1 MMEDTTV
8 TTNSTANQT
17 TWTLAP
23 RQQIFWG
30 NQEAFANLEKFE
42 QISNPI
48 LDQDFN
54 FDLEDSFTTEENTE
68 SDQTKST
75 ENSILDVENIFE
87 SVAKAEPIEISE
99 PESVL
104 GTETP
109 EVKEEVSEP
118 ISEPESVLGTETPEV
133 KEEVSEFKAPED
145 VIQSQNE
152 TVTTPEVS
160 EQKRSTPQ
168 EVSRKEIPSQDIWS
182 INEDKIEIKKET
194 TIKPEPASNSFSEPK
209 QEQEKQINNNKDQK
223 ITETKV
229 EIKHE
234 NKLSE
239 NPKINNKEEK
249 VENKEE
255 TAPQNKEVAAHQKLE
270 FEPSPE
276 STQIIKKYF
285 HLLNNI
291 SKILTT
297 QENLTG
303 KKTNEFSISTPTENE
318 TITYITSLEENTASL
333 NIRKIIQKSG
343 QEDEKHHLN
352 FNLKSPKKN
361 LIVTID
367 DFKLYEE
374 EVDLTD
380 ASKALNV
387 TNKFSKF
394 EFLYRE
400 ELSKLED
407 ELEEKEKKKQTKV
420 FSTIFHQF

>member
-8 TTNSTANQT
+8 TTNSTANQA
-17 TWTLAP
+17 TWTPAP
-23 RQQIFWG
+23 KQQIFWG

-42 QISNPI
+42 QISNPT

-68 SDQTKST
+68 SDQTKSA

-87 SVAKAEPIEISE
+87 SVAKAEPIEISKPE
-99 PESVL
+99 VAVPESV
-104 GTETP
+104 
-109 EVKEEVSEP
+109 
-118 ISEPESVLGTETPEV
+118 SEPESVLETETPEV
-133 KEEVSEFKAPED
+133 KEEVSEFKAPEN
-145 VIQSQNE
+145 VIQPQNE
-152 TVTTPEVS
+152 PATTTEFS
-160 EQKRSTPQ
+160 EQITSTPQ
-168 EVSRKEIPSQDIWS
+168 EASRKEIPSQDIWS
-182 INEDKIEIKKET
+182 FNEDKMEIKKET
-194 TIKPEPASNSFSEPK
+194 TTKPEVTSNSFSKPK
-209 QEQEKQINNNKDQK
+209 QEQEKQINNNKDQR

-255 TAPQNKEVAAHQKLE
+255 TASQNKEVAAHQKLE
-270 FEPSPE
+270 FEPTPE

-291 SKILTT
+291 SKILTI
-297 QENLTG
+297 QG
-303 KKTNEFSISTPTENE
+303 KLSGKETNEFSISTPTENE

>member
-8 TTNSTANQT
+8 TTNSTANQA
-17 TWTLAP
+17 TWTPTAK
-23 RQQIFWG
+23 QQIFWG

-42 QISNPI
+42 QISNPT

-68 SDQTKST
+68 SDETKST
-75 ENSILDVENIFE
+75 GNSILDVENIFE
-87 SVAKAEPIEISE
+87 SVAKAEPIEIWMPEVAVSESVSKPE
-99 PESVL
+99 PE
-104 GTETP
+104 
-109 EVKEEVSEP
+109 
-118 ISEPESVLGTETPEV
+118 IPEV
-133 KEEVSEFKAPED
+133 KEEVSEFKASED
-145 VIQSQNE
+145 ISQSQNE
-152 TVTTPEVS
+152 PLTTPESS
-160 EQKRSTPQ
+160 EQITSTPE
-168 EVSRKEIPSQDIWS
+168 EVSRKEILSQNSWS
-182 INEDKIEIKKET
+182 INEDKTEIKKEA
-194 TIKPEPASNSFSEPK
+194 TIKPEPASNSFSEQK
-209 QEQEKQINNNKDQK
+209 QEQEKQMNNNKDQR

-234 NKLSE
+234 NKLLE
-239 NPKINNKEEK
+239 NPKMNNKEEK

-255 TAPQNKEVAAHQKLE
+255 TVVQNEELSAHQKLE

-297 QENLTG
+297 QESLTG

-343 QEDEKHHLN
+343 QEDEHHHLN

-374 EVDLTD
+374 EIDLTD

>member
-8 TTNSTANQT
+8 TTNSTANQAV
-17 TWTLAP
+17 WTSAP
-23 RQQIFWG
+23 KQQIFWG

-42 QISNPI
+42 QISNPT

-54 FDLEDSFTTEENTE
+54 FDLEDSLTTEENTE
-68 SDQTKST
+68 SEQTKST

-87 SVAKAEPIEISE
+87 SVAKAEPIEISKPEVTVSEAVSE
-99 PESVL
+99 P
-104 GTETP
+104 ETP
-109 EVKEEVSEP
+109 EVKED
-118 ISEPESVLGTETPEV
+118 
-133 KEEVSEFKAPED
+133 VSEFKTPEN

-152 TVTTPEVS
+152 PATTTESS
-160 EQKRSTPQ
+160 EQTASTPQ
-168 EVSRKEIPSQDIWS
+168 EVSKKEIPSQDIWS
-182 INEDKIEIKKET
+182 FNEDKIEIKKEA
-194 TIKPEPASNSFSEPK
+194 TIKTEGTSNSFSEPK

-249 VENKEE
+249 MENKEE

>member
-8 TTNSTANQT
+8 TTNSTANQAV
-17 TWTLAP
+17 WTSAP
-23 RQQIFWG
+23 KQQIFWG

-42 QISNPI
+42 QISNPT

-87 SVAKAEPIEISE
+87 SVAKAEPIEISK
-99 PESVL
+99 
-104 GTETP
+104 P
-109 EVKEEVSEP
+109 EVTVSES
-118 ISEPESVLGTETPEV
+118 ISEPESVLETETPEV

-152 TVTTPEVS
+152 AVTTPKFS
-160 EQKRSTPQ
+160 EQITSTPQ
-168 EVSRKEIPSQDIWS
+168 EVSRKELSSQDIWS
-182 INEDKIEIKKET
+182 INEDTIEIKKEVA
-194 TIKPEPASNSFSEPK
+194 IKSEPVSNNFPQQK
-209 QEQEKQINNNKDQK
+209 QEQEKLTDNNKDQR
-223 ITETKV
+223 ITENKV
-229 EIKHE
+229 ETKHE
-234 NKLSE
+234 NKVSE

-249 VENKEE
+249 MENKEE
-255 TAPQNKEVAAHQKLE
+255 AAAQNEELAAHQKLE
-270 FEPSPE
+270 FEPTPE

-297 QENLTG
+297 QENITG

-318 TITYITSLEENTASL
+318 TTTYITSLEENTASL
-333 NIRKIIQKSG
+333 NIKKIIQKSG

-374 EVDLTD
+374 EIDLTD

>member
-8 TTNSTANQT
+8 TTNSTANQAV
-17 TWTLAP
+17 WTSAP
-23 RQQIFWG
+23 KQQIFWG

-42 QISNPI
+42 QISNPT

-54 FDLEDSFTTEENTE
+54 FDLEDSLTTEENTE
-68 SDQTKST
+68 SEQTKST

-87 SVAKAEPIEISE
+87 SVAKAEPIEISKPE
-99 PESVL
+99 VAVSESV
-104 GTETP
+104 
-109 EVKEEVSEP
+109 
-118 ISEPESVLGTETPEV
+118 SEPESVLEPETPEV
-133 KEEVSEFKAPED
+133 KEEVSEFKAPEN
-145 VIQSQNE
+145 VIQPQNE
-152 TVTTPEVS
+152 PATTTESS
-160 EQKRSTPQ
+160 EQTASTSQ

-182 INEDKIEIKKET
+182 LNEDKIEIKKEVA
-194 TIKPEPASNSFSEPK
+194 IKSEPVSNNFLQQK
-209 QEQEKQINNNKDQK
+209 QEQEKQINNTKDQR

-234 NKLSE
+234 NKLPE
-239 NPKINNKEEK
+239 NQKFNNKEEK

-270 FEPSPE
+270 FEPTPE
-276 STQIIKKYF
+276 STQIIKKYL

-318 TITYITSLEENTASL
+318 TITYITSLKENTASL

-367 DFKLYEE
+367 NFKLYEE

>member
-17 TWTLAP
+17 TWTP
-23 RQQIFWG
+23 TPKQQIFWG

-42 QISNPI
+42 QISNPT

-99 PESVL
+99 AEVRVSESV
-104 GTETP
+104 
-109 EVKEEVSEP
+109 
-118 ISEPESVLGTETPEV
+118 SEPESKPETETPEV
-133 KEEVSEFKAPED
+133 KEEVSEFKAPKD
-145 VIQSQNE
+145 IIQSENE
-152 TVTTPEVS
+152 PVTTPEFS
-160 EQKRSTPQ
+160 EQTTSTPQ
-168 EVSRKEIPSQDIWS
+168 EVSIKEIPSQDSWS
-182 INEDKIEIKKET
+182 LTEDKIEVKKDA
-194 TIKPEPASNSFSEPK
+194 TIKPEPASNSFSEQK
-209 QEQEKQINNNKDQK
+209 QEQETQINNNKDQR

-234 NKLSE
+234 NKISE

-255 TAPQNKEVAAHQKLE
+255 TVAQNKELSAHQKLE

-297 QENLTG
+297 QESLTG

-374 EVDLTD
+374 EIDLTD

>member
-8 TTNSTANQT
+8 TTNSTANQA
-17 TWTLAP
+17 TWTPAP

-42 QISNPI
+42 QISNPT

-87 SVAKAEPIEISE
+87 SVAKAEPIEIWMPEVAVSESVSE

-104 GTETP
+104 E
-109 EVKEEVSEP
+109 
-118 ISEPESVLGTETPEV
+118 TETPEV
-133 KEEVSEFKAPED
+133 KEEVSEFKASED
-145 VIQSQNE
+145 ISQSQNE
-152 TVTTPEVS
+152 PLTTPEFS
-160 EQKRSTPQ
+160 EQTTSTPQ
-168 EVSRKEIPSQDIWS
+168 EASRKEIPSQDIWS
-182 INEDKIEIKKET
+182 LNEDKIEIKKEAT
-194 TIKPEPASNSFSEPK
+194 TKPEATSNSFSEPI
-209 QEQEKQINNNKDQK
+209 QEQEKQINNNKDQR

-270 FEPSPE
+270 FEPTPE

-343 QEDEKHHLN
+343 QEDERHHLN

-374 EVDLTD
+374 ELDLTD

>member
-8 TTNSTANQT
+8 TTNSTANQAV
-17 TWTLAP
+17 WTSAP
-23 RQQIFWG
+23 KQQIFWG

-42 QISNPI
+42 QISNPT

-99 PESVL
+99 AEVRVPESV
-104 GTETP
+104 
-109 EVKEEVSEP
+109 
-118 ISEPESVLGTETPEV
+118 SEPESVLETETPEV

-152 TVTTPEVS
+152 PVRMSEVS
-160 EQKRSTPQ
+160 EPKTSTSQ
-168 EVSRKEIPSQDIWS
+168 GISRKEIPSQDNWS
-182 INEDKIEIKKET
+182 LNEDKIEIQKET
-194 TIKPEPASNSFSEPK
+194 ATKSEPVSNNFPQQK
-209 QEQEKQINNNKDQK
+209 QEQEKQINNNKDQR

-234 NKLSE
+234 NKISE
-239 NPKINNKEEK
+239 NQKFNNKEEK

-255 TAPQNKEVAAHQKLE
+255 TVAQNEELSAHQKLE
-270 FEPSPE
+270 FEPNPE

-318 TITYITSLEENTASL
+318 TTTYITSLEENTASL

-374 EVDLTD
+374 EIDLTD

>member
-8 TTNSTANQT
+8 TTNSTANQAV
-17 TWTLAP
+17 WTP
-23 RQQIFWG
+23 MPKQQIFWG

-42 QISNPI
+42 QISNPT

-54 FDLEDSFTTEENTE
+54 FDLEDSFTTEENAE
-68 SDQTKST
+68 SDQTKSS

-87 SVAKAEPIEISE
+87 SVAKAEPIELSKPEVAVSESVSE

-104 GTETP
+104 ETEA
-109 EVKEEVSEP
+109 
-118 ISEPESVLGTETPEV
+118 PEV

-152 TVTTPEVS
+152 PLTTPEFY
-160 EQKRSTPQ
+160 EQTTSTPQ
-168 EVSRKEIPSQDIWS
+168 EASRKEIPSQDSWS
-182 INEDKIEIKKET
+182 LNEDKIEIKKET
-194 TIKPEPASNSFSEPK
+194 TIKPEPASNSFSEQK
-209 QEQEKQINNNKDQK
+209 QEQEKQMNNNKDQR

-234 NKLSE
+234 NKISE

-255 TAPQNKEVAAHQKLE
+255 TVAQNKELSAHQKLE
-270 FEPSPE
+270 FEPNPE

-333 NIRKIIQKSG
+333 NIRKIIQKTG

-374 EVDLTD
+374 ELDLTD

>member
-8 TTNSTANQT
+8 ITNSTANQA
-17 TWTLAP
+17 TWTP
-23 RQQIFWG
+23 TPKQQIFWG

-42 QISNPI
+42 QISNPT

-87 SVAKAEPIEISE
+87 SVAKAEPIEISKPE
-99 PESVL
+99 VAVSESVL
-104 GTETP
+104 ELEPETP
-109 EVKEEVSEP
+109 EVKED
-118 ISEPESVLGTETPEV
+118 
-133 KEEVSEFKAPED
+133 VSEFK
-145 VIQSQNE
+145 
-152 TVTTPEVS
+152 TPENIIQLPNEPVITPEFS
-160 EQKRSTPQ
+160 EQTASTPQ
-168 EVSRKEIPSQDIWS
+168 EASRKEIPSQDSWS
-182 INEDKIEIKKET
+182 LNEDKIEIKKET
-194 TIKPEPASNSFSEPK
+194 TIKPEVTSNSFSQPK
-209 QEQEKQINNNKDQK
+209 QEQEKQINNNKDQR

-234 NKLSE
+234 NKLPE
-239 NPKINNKEEK
+239 NQKFNNKEEK

-270 FEPSPE
+270 FEPTPE

-318 TITYITSLEENTASL
+318 IITYITSLEENTASL

-374 EVDLTD
+374 EIDLTD

>member
-8 TTNSTANQT
+8 TTNSTANQA
-17 TWTLAP
+17 TWTPAP
-23 RQQIFWG
+23 KQQIFWG

-42 QISNPI
+42 QISNPT

-68 SDQTKST
+68 SDQTKSS

-87 SVAKAEPIEISE
+87 SVAKAEPIELSKPEVAVSESVSE

-104 GTETP
+104 VLETEA
-109 EVKEEVSEP
+109 
-118 ISEPESVLGTETPEV
+118 PEV

-145 VIQSQNE
+145 VIQSQNKPA
-152 TVTTPEVS
+152 TTPESS
-160 EQKRSTPQ
+160 EQITSTPE
-168 EVSRKEIPSQDIWS
+168 EVSRKEILSQNSWS
-182 INEDKIEIKKET
+182 INEDKTEIKKEA
-194 TIKPEPASNSFSEPK
+194 TIKPEPASNSFSEQK
-209 QEQEKQINNNKDQK
+209 QEQEKQMNNNKDQR

-234 NKLSE
+234 NKLLE
-239 NPKINNKEEK
+239 NPKMNNKEEK

-255 TAPQNKEVAAHQKLE
+255 TVVQNEELSAHQKLE

-297 QENLTG
+297 QEALTG

-374 EVDLTD
+374 EVDLID

>member
-8 TTNSTANQT
+8 TTNSTANQA
-17 TWTLAP
+17 TWTPAP
-23 RQQIFWG
+23 KQQIFWG

-42 QISNPI
+42 QISNPT

-87 SVAKAEPIEISE
+87 SVAKAEPIEISKPE
-99 PESVL
+99 VAVSESV
-104 GTETP
+104 
-109 EVKEEVSEP
+109 
-118 ISEPESVLGTETPEV
+118 SEPESVLETETPEV

-152 TVTTPEVS
+152 AVTTPKFS
-160 EQKRSTPQ
+160 EQITSTPQ
-168 EVSRKEIPSQDIWS
+168 EISRKEIPSQDIWLL
-182 INEDKIEIKKET
+182 NEDMIEIKKEVA
-194 TIKPEPASNSFSEPK
+194 IKPESTSNSFSEPK
-209 QEQEKQINNNKDQK
+209 QEQEKQINNNKDQR
-223 ITETKV
+223 ITETQV

-234 NKLSE
+234 NKLPE
-239 NPKINNKEEK
+239 NQKVNNKEEK
-249 VENKEE
+249 MENKEE

-297 QENLTG
+297 QESLTG

-343 QEDEKHHLN
+343 QEDENHHLN

>member
-8 TTNSTANQT
+8 TTNSTANQA
-17 TWTLAP
+17 TWTPAP

-42 QISNPI
+42 QISNPT

-54 FDLEDSFTTEENTE
+54 FDLEDSFTTEENIE

-87 SVAKAEPIEISE
+87 SVAKAEPIDISE
-99 PESVL
+99 PEVA
-104 GTETP
+104 
-109 EVKEEVSEP
+109 VSESV
-118 ISEPESVLGTETPEV
+118 SEPESVLGTETPEV

-152 TVTTPEVS
+152 AVTTPEFS
-160 EQKRSTPQ
+160 EQTTSTPQ
-168 EVSRKEIPSQDIWS
+168 EASRKEIPSQDSWS
-182 INEDKIEIKKET
+182 LNEDKIEIKKEAT
-194 TIKPEPASNSFSEPK
+194 TKPEATSSSFSETK
-209 QEQEKQINNNKDQK
+209 QEQEKQINNNKDQR

-234 NKLSE
+234 NKISE

-255 TAPQNKEVAAHQKLE
+255 TVAQNKELSAHQKLE
-270 FEPSPE
+270 FEPTPE

-285 HLLNNI
+285 HLLNHI

-297 QENLTG
+297 QEALTG

-318 TITYITSLEENTASL
+318 IITYITSLEENTASL

-343 QEDEKHHLN
+343 QEDEHHHLN

-374 EVDLTD
+374 EIDLTD

>member
-1 MMEDTTV
+1 M
-8 TTNSTANQT
+8 
-17 TWTLAP
+17 
-23 RQQIFWG
+23 
-30 NQEAFANLEKFE
+30 
-42 QISNPI
+42 
-48 LDQDFN
+48 
-54 FDLEDSFTTEENTE
+54 
-68 SDQTKST
+68 
-75 ENSILDVENIFE
+75 
-87 SVAKAEPIEISE
+87 
-99 PESVL
+99 
-104 GTETP
+104 
-109 EVKEEVSEP
+109 
-118 ISEPESVLGTETPEV
+118 
-133 KEEVSEFKAPED
+133 
-145 VIQSQNE
+145 
-152 TVTTPEVS
+152 
-160 EQKRSTPQ
+160 
-168 EVSRKEIPSQDIWS
+168 
-182 INEDKIEIKKET
+182 
-194 TIKPEPASNSFSEPK
+194 
-209 QEQEKQINNNKDQK
+209 NNNKDQR

-234 NKLSE
+234 NKLLE
-239 NPKINNKEEK
+239 NPKMNNKEEK

-255 TAPQNKEVAAHQKLE
+255 TVVQNEELSAHQKLE

-297 QENLTG
+297 QEALTG

-374 EVDLTD
+374 EIDLTD

>member
-8 TTNSTANQT
+8 TTNSTANQA
-17 TWTLAP
+17 TWTPAP
-23 RQQIFWG
+23 KQQIFWG

-42 QISNPI
+42 QISNPT

-68 SDQTKST
+68 SDQTKSA

-87 SVAKAEPIEISE
+87 SVAKAEPIEISKPE
-99 PESVL
+99 VAVSESV
-104 GTETP
+104 
-109 EVKEEVSEP
+109 
-118 ISEPESVLGTETPEV
+118 SEPESVLETETPEV

-152 TVTTPEVS
+152 AVTTPKFS
-160 EQKRSTPQ
+160 EQITSIPQ

-182 INEDKIEIKKET
+182 FNEDKIEIKKEA
-194 TIKPEPASNSFSEPK
+194 TIKPEPASNSFSEQK
-209 QEQEKQINNNKDQK
+209 QEQEKQINNTKDQR

-234 NKLSE
+234 NKLPE
-239 NPKINNKEEK
+239 NQKFNNKEEK
-249 VENKEE
+249 VENKGE

-270 FEPSPE
+270 FEPTPE

-318 TITYITSLEENTASL
+318 IITYITSLEENTASL

>member
-8 TTNSTANQT
+8 TTNSTANQAV
-17 TWTLAP
+17 WTSAP
-23 RQQIFWG
+23 KQQIFWG

-42 QISNPI
+42 QISNPT

-68 SDQTKST
+68 SDETKST

-87 SVAKAEPIEISE
+87 SVAKAEPIEISKPE
-99 PESVL
+99 VAVSESV
-104 GTETP
+104 
-109 EVKEEVSEP
+109 
-118 ISEPESVLGTETPEV
+118 SEPESVLEPETPEI
-133 KEEVSEFKAPED
+133 KEEVSEFKAPEN
-145 VIQSQNE
+145 VIQPQNE
-152 TVTTPEVS
+152 PATTTEFS
-160 EQKRSTPQ
+160 EQKPSTPQ
-168 EVSRKEIPSQDIWS
+168 EGLRKEIPSQYSWRL
-182 INEDKIEIKKET
+182 NEDKIEIKKEP
-194 TIKPEPASNSFSEPK
+194 TIKPEATSNSFSEQK

-239 NPKINNKEEK
+239 NPKINNIEEK

-255 TAPQNKEVAAHQKLE
+255 TVAQNKELAAHQKLE
-270 FEPSPE
+270 FEPTPE

-297 QENLTG
+297 QESLTG

-374 EVDLTD
+374 EIDLTD

>member
-8 TTNSTANQT
+8 TTNSTANQAI
-17 TWTLAP
+17 WTPAP
-23 RQQIFWG
+23 KQQIFWG

-42 QISNPI
+42 QISNPT

-87 SVAKAEPIEISE
+87 SVAKAEPIEISKPE
-99 PESVL
+99 VAVSESV
-104 GTETP
+104 
-109 EVKEEVSEP
+109 
-118 ISEPESVLGTETPEV
+118 SEPESVLETETPEV

-152 TVTTPEVS
+152 AVTTPKFS
-160 EQKRSTPQ
+160 EQITSIPQ

-182 INEDKIEIKKET
+182 FNEDKIEIKKEA

-209 QEQEKQINNNKDQK
+209 QEQEKQINNTKDQR

-234 NKLSE
+234 NKLPE
-239 NPKINNKEEK
+239 NQKFNNKEEK
-249 VENKEE
+249 VENKGE

-270 FEPSPE
+270 FEPTPE

-318 TITYITSLEENTASL
+318 IITYITSLEENTASL

>member
-8 TTNSTANQT
+8 TTNSTANQAV
-17 TWTLAP
+17 WTPAP
-23 RQQIFWG
+23 KQQIFWG

-42 QISNPI
+42 QISNPT

-54 FDLEDSFTTEENTE
+54 FDLEDSFITEENTE

-87 SVAKAEPIEISE
+87 SVAKAEPIEISKPE
-99 PESVL
+99 VAVSESV
-104 GTETP
+104 
-109 EVKEEVSEP
+109 
-118 ISEPESVLGTETPEV
+118 SEPESVLETETPEV
-133 KEEVSEFKAPED
+133 KEEVSEFKAPEGI
-145 VIQSQNE
+145 IQSQNE
-152 TVTTPEVS
+152 PVRMPEVS
-160 EQKRSTPQ
+160 EPKTSTPQ
-168 EVSRKEIPSQDIWS
+168 EISRKEIPSQDSWS
-182 INEDKIEIKKET
+182 LNEDKIEIKKEVV
-194 TIKPEPASNSFSEPK
+194 IKSEPVSNNFLQQK
-209 QEQEKQINNNKDQK
+209 QEQEKQINNTKDQR

-234 NKLSE
+234 NKLPE
-239 NPKINNKEEK
+239 NQKFNNKEEK

-255 TAPQNKEVAAHQKLE
+255 TVAQNKELSAHQKLE

-297 QENLTG
+297 QESLTG

-400 ELSKLED
+400 ELSKLE
-407 ELEEKEKKKQTKV
+407 EKEKKKQTKV

>member
-8 TTNSTANQT
+8 TTNSTANQAV
-17 TWTLAP
+17 WTSAP
-23 RQQIFWG
+23 KQQIFWG

-42 QISNPI
+42 QISNPT

-68 SDQTKST
+68 SDQTKSA

-87 SVAKAEPIEISE
+87 SVAKAEPIEISKPE
-99 PESVL
+99 VAVSESV
-104 GTETP
+104 
-109 EVKEEVSEP
+109 
-118 ISEPESVLGTETPEV
+118 SEPESVLEPETPEV
-133 KEEVSEFKAPED
+133 KEEVSEFKAPEN
-145 VIQSQNE
+145 VIQPQNE
-152 TVTTPEVS
+152 PATTTESS
-160 EQKRSTPQ
+160 EQTASTSQ

-182 INEDKIEIKKET
+182 LNEDKIEIKKEVA
-194 TIKPEPASNSFSEPK
+194 IKSEPVSNNFLQQK
-209 QEQEKQINNNKDQK
+209 QEQEKQINNTKDQR

-234 NKLSE
+234 NKLPE
-239 NPKINNKEEK
+239 NQKFNNKEEK

-270 FEPSPE
+270 FEPTPE

-297 QENLTG
+297 QESLTG

-343 QEDEKHHLN
+343 QEEEKHHLN

-400 ELSKLED
+400 ELSKLEE

>member
-8 TTNSTANQT
+8 TTNSTANQA
-17 TWTLAP
+17 TWTPAP
-23 RQQIFWG
+23 KQQIFWG

-42 QISNPI
+42 QISNPT

-87 SVAKAEPIEISE
+87 SVAKAEPIEISK
-99 PESVL
+99 
-104 GTETP
+104 P
-109 EVKEEVSEP
+109 EVAVSESVSEP
-118 ISEPESVLGTETPEV
+118 KSVLETETPEV
-133 KEEVSEFKAPED
+133 KEEVSEFKAPEGI
-145 VIQSQNE
+145 IQSQNE
-152 TVTTPEVS
+152 PLTTPEFS
-160 EQKRSTPQ
+160 EQITSIPE

-182 INEDKIEIKKET
+182 LNEDKIEIKKEA
-194 TIKPEPASNSFSEPK
+194 TIKPEPASNSFSQPK
-209 QEQEKQINNNKDQK
+209 QEQQKLTDNNKDQK

-255 TAPQNKEVAAHQKLE
+255 TVAQNKELSAHQKLE
-270 FEPSPE
+270 FEPTPE

-374 EVDLTD
+374 EIDLTD

>member
-8 TTNSTANQT
+8 TTNSTANQAV
-17 TWTLAP
+17 WTSAP
-23 RQQIFWG
+23 KQQIFWG

-42 QISNPI
+42 QISNPT

-54 FDLEDSFTTEENTE
+54 FDLEDSLTTEENTE
-68 SDQTKST
+68 SEQTKST

-87 SVAKAEPIEISE
+87 SVAKAEPIQISRPEVAVSESVSE

-104 GTETP
+104 EPETETP
-109 EVKEEVSEP
+109 EVKED
-118 ISEPESVLGTETPEV
+118 
-133 KEEVSEFKAPED
+133 VSEFKTPEN
-145 VIQSQNE
+145 VIQSPNE
-152 TVTTPEVS
+152 PVITPETS
-160 EQKRSTPQ
+160 EQAISTPQ
-168 EVSRKEIPSQDIWS
+168 EISRKEIPSQDIWS
-182 INEDKIEIKKET
+182 FNEDKIEIKKEA
-194 TIKPEPASNSFSEPK
+194 TIKPEPTSNSFSEPK
-209 QEQEKQINNNKDQK
+209 REQEKHINNDKDQR
-223 ITETKV
+223 ITETRV

-234 NKLSE
+234 NKVSE
-239 NPKINNKEEK
+239 NPKINNKEEN
-249 VENKEE
+249 VENKEDKL
-255 TAPQNKEVAAHQKLE
+255 PQDKELSAHQKLE
-270 FEPSPE
+270 FEPTSE

-333 NIRKIIQKSG
+333 NIRKIIKKSG
-343 QEDEKHHLN
+343 QEDEEHHLN

>member
-8 TTNSTANQT
+8 TTNSTANQAV
-17 TWTLAP
+17 WTPAP
-23 RQQIFWG
+23 KQQIFWG

-42 QISNPI
+42 QISNPT

-54 FDLEDSFTTEENTE
+54 FDLEDSFITEENTE

-87 SVAKAEPIEISE
+87 SVAKAEPIEISKPE
-99 PESVL
+99 VAVSESV
-104 GTETP
+104 
-109 EVKEEVSEP
+109 
-118 ISEPESVLGTETPEV
+118 SEPESVLETETPEV
-133 KEEVSEFKAPED
+133 KEEVSEFKAPEN
-145 VIQSQNE
+145 VIQPQNE
-152 TVTTPEVS
+152 PVRMPEVS
-160 EQKRSTPQ
+160 EPKTSTPQ
-168 EVSRKEIPSQDIWS
+168 EISRKEIPSQDSWS
-182 INEDKIEIKKET
+182 LNEDKIEIKKEVV
-194 TIKPEPASNSFSEPK
+194 IKSEPVSNNFLQQK
-209 QEQEKQINNNKDQK
+209 QEQEKQINNTKDQR

-234 NKLSE
+234 NKLPE
-239 NPKINNKEEK
+239 NQKFNNKEEK

-255 TAPQNKEVAAHQKLE
+255 TVAQNKELSAHQKLE

-297 QENLTG
+297 QESLTG

-400 ELSKLED
+400 ELSKLEE

>member
-8 TTNSTANQT
+8 TTNSTANQA
-17 TWTLAP
+17 TWTP
-23 RQQIFWG
+23 TPKQQIFGG

-42 QISNPI
+42 QISNPT

-87 SVAKAEPIEISE
+87 SVAKAEPIELSKPEVAVSESVSE

-104 GTETP
+104 ETETP
-109 EVKEEVSEP
+109 EVREEVS
-118 ISEPESVLGTETPEV
+118 G
-133 KEEVSEFKAPED
+133 FKAPED
-145 VIQSQNE
+145 IIQSQNE
-152 TVTTPEVS
+152 PVTMPESS
-160 EQKRSTPQ
+160 EQITSAPE
-168 EVSRKEIPSQDIWS
+168 EVSRKEILSQNSWS
-182 INEDKIEIKKET
+182 INEDKTEIKKEA
-194 TIKPEPASNSFSEPK
+194 TIKPEPASNSFSEPI
-209 QEQEKQINNNKDQK
+209 QEQEKQINNNKDQR

-255 TAPQNKEVAAHQKLE
+255 AVAQNKELSAHQKLE

-291 SKILTT
+291 SKILIT
-297 QENLTG
+297 QESLTG

-343 QEDEKHHLN
+343 QEDEHHHLN

>member
-8 TTNSTANQT
+8 TTNSTANQAV
-17 TWTLAP
+17 WTSAP
-23 RQQIFWG
+23 KQQIFWG

-42 QISNPI
+42 QISNPT

-54 FDLEDSFTTEENTE
+54 FYLEDSLTTEENTE
-68 SDQTKST
+68 SEQTKST

-87 SVAKAEPIEISE
+87 SVAKAEPIQISRPEVAVSESVSE

-104 GTETP
+104 EPETETP
-109 EVKEEVSEP
+109 EVKED
-118 ISEPESVLGTETPEV
+118 
-133 KEEVSEFKAPED
+133 VSEFKTPEN
-145 VIQSQNE
+145 VIQSPNE
-152 TVTTPEVS
+152 PVITPETS
-160 EQKRSTPQ
+160 EQAISTPQ
-168 EVSRKEIPSQDIWS
+168 EISRKEIPSQDIWS
-182 INEDKIEIKKET
+182 FNEDKIEIKKEAA
-194 TIKPEPASNSFSEPK
+194 IKPEPASNSFSEPK
-209 QEQEKQINNNKDQK
+209 QEQEKQINNNKDQR

-234 NKLSE
+234 NKLLE
-239 NPKINNKEEK
+239 NQKINNKEEVK
-249 VENKEE
+249 DKEE
-255 TAPQNKEVAAHQKLE
+255 TVAQNKELSAHQKLE

-297 QENLTG
+297 QESLTG

-333 NIRKIIQKSG
+333 NIRKIIQKTG

-374 EVDLTD
+374 EIDLTD

-400 ELSKLED
+400 ELSELED

>member
-8 TTNSTANQT
+8 TTNSTANQAV
-17 TWTLAP
+17 WTSAP
-23 RQQIFWG
+23 KQQIFWG

-42 QISNPI
+42 QISNPT

-87 SVAKAEPIEISE
+87 SVAKAEPIEISKPE
-99 PESVL
+99 VAVLESV
-104 GTETP
+104 
-109 EVKEEVSEP
+109 
-118 ISEPESVLGTETPEV
+118 SEPESVLEPEPETPEI
-133 KEEVSEFKAPED
+133 KEDVSEFKTPED

-152 TVTTPEVS
+152 PVITPEFS
-160 EQKRSTPQ
+160 EQTASTPQ
-168 EVSRKEIPSQDIWS
+168 QVSKKGIPSQDIWS
-182 INEDKIEIKKET
+182 LNEDTIEIKKGAT
-194 TIKPEPASNSFSEPK
+194 PESEATSNSFSEPK
-209 QEQEKQINNNKDQK
+209 QEQEKQINNTKDQR

-234 NKLSE
+234 NKLPE
-239 NPKINNKEEK
+239 NQKFNNKEEK
-249 VENKEE
+249 MENKEE
-255 TAPQNKEVAAHQKLE
+255 TAAQNEELAAHQKLE
-270 FEPSPE
+270 FEPTPE

-297 QENLTG
+297 QEKLSG

-343 QEDEKHHLN
+343 QEEEKHHLN

>member
-8 TTNSTANQT
+8 TTNSTANQAV
-17 TWTLAP
+17 WTSAP

-42 QISNPI
+42 QISNPT

-87 SVAKAEPIEISE
+87 SVAKAEPIEISKPE
-99 PESVL
+99 VAVSESV
-104 GTETP
+104 
-109 EVKEEVSEP
+109 
-118 ISEPESVLGTETPEV
+118 SEPESVLEPETPEV
-133 KEEVSEFKAPED
+133 KEEVSEFKAPEN
-145 VIQSQNE
+145 VIQPQNE
-152 TVTTPEVS
+152 PATTTESS
-160 EQKRSTPQ
+160 EQTASTPQ

-182 INEDKIEIKKET
+182 LNEDKIEIKKEVA
-194 TIKPEPASNSFSEPK
+194 IKSEPVSNNFLQQK
-209 QEQEKQINNNKDQK
+209 QEQEKQINNTKDQR

-234 NKLSE
+234 NKLPE
-239 NPKINNKEEK
+239 NQKFNNKEEK

-270 FEPSPE
+270 FEPTPE
-276 STQIIKKYF
+276 STQIIKKYL

-367 DFKLYEE
+367 NFKLYEE

>member
-17 TWTLAP
+17 TWTPAP

-42 QISNPI
+42 QISNPT

-87 SVAKAEPIEISE
+87 SVAKAEPIEISKPE
-99 PESVL
+99 VAVPESV
-104 GTETP
+104 
-109 EVKEEVSEP
+109 
-118 ISEPESVLGTETPEV
+118 SEPESVLETETPEV
-133 KEEVSEFKAPED
+133 KEEVSEFKAPEN
-145 VIQSQNE
+145 VIQPQNE
-152 TVTTPEVS
+152 PATTTEFS
-160 EQKRSTPQ
+160 EQKPSTPQ
-168 EVSRKEIPSQDIWS
+168 EVSIKEISSQDNWS
-182 INEDKIEIKKET
+182 INEDKIEIKKGT
-194 TIKPEPASNSFSEPK
+194 TIKPEATSNSFSEPK

-249 VENKEE
+249 VKDKEE

-270 FEPSPE
+270 FEPTPE

-297 QENLTG
+297 QESLTG
-303 KKTNEFSISTPTENE
+303 KKTNEFNISTPTENE

-333 NIRKIIQKSG
+333 NIRKIIQKTG

-374 EVDLTD
+374 EIDLTD

>member
-8 TTNSTANQT
+8 TTNSTANQAV
-17 TWTLAP
+17 WTSAP
-23 RQQIFWG
+23 KQQIFWG

-42 QISNPI
+42 QISNPT
-48 LDQDFN
+48 LDQNFN

-68 SDQTKST
+68 SDETKST
-75 ENSILDVENIFE
+75 ENSILDVENLFE
-87 SVAKAEPIEISE
+87 SVAKAEPIEISKPE
-99 PESVL
+99 VTVSESV
-104 GTETP
+104 
-109 EVKEEVSEP
+109 
-118 ISEPESVLGTETPEV
+118 SEPESVLETETPEV
-133 KEEVSEFKAPED
+133 KEEVSEFKAPEN
-145 VIQSQNE
+145 VIQSQSEPITMPE
-152 TVTTPEVS
+152 TSTPE
-160 EQKRSTPQ
+160 

-182 INEDKIEIKKET
+182 FNEDKIEIKKET
-194 TIKPEPASNSFSEPK
+194 TIKPEVTSNSFSEPK
-209 QEQEKQINNNKDQK
+209 QEQEKQINNNKDQR

-255 TAPQNKEVAAHQKLE
+255 TVAQNKELSAHQKLE
-270 FEPSPE
+270 FEPTPE

-297 QENLTG
+297 QEALTG

>member
-8 TTNSTANQT
+8 TTNSTANQA
-17 TWTLAP
+17 TWTPAP
-23 RQQIFWG
+23 KQQIFWG

-42 QISNPI
+42 QISNPT

-68 SDQTKST
+68 SDQTKSA

-87 SVAKAEPIEISE
+87 SVAKAEPIEISKPE
-99 PESVL
+99 VAVSESV
-104 GTETP
+104 
-109 EVKEEVSEP
+109 
-118 ISEPESVLGTETPEV
+118 SEPESVLETETPEV

-152 TVTTPEVS
+152 AVTTPKFS
-160 EQKRSTPQ
+160 EQITSIPQ

-182 INEDKIEIKKET
+182 FNEDKIEIKKEA

-209 QEQEKQINNNKDQK
+209 QEQEKQINNTKDQR

-234 NKLSE
+234 NKLPE
-239 NPKINNKEEK
+239 NQKFNNKEEK
-249 VENKEE
+249 VENKGE

-270 FEPSPE
+270 FEPTPE

-291 SKILTT
+291 SKILTS

-318 TITYITSLEENTASL
+318 IITYITSLEENTASL

-374 EVDLTD
+374 EIDLTD

>member
-8 TTNSTANQT
+8 TTNSTANQA
-17 TWTLAP
+17 TWTP
-23 RQQIFWG
+23 VPKQQIFWG

-42 QISNPI
+42 QISNPT

-87 SVAKAEPIEISE
+87 SVAKAEPIEISMPE
-99 PESVL
+99 VAVSESV
-104 GTETP
+104 
-109 EVKEEVSEP
+109 
-118 ISEPESVLGTETPEV
+118 SEPESVLGTETPEV
-133 KEEVSEFKAPED
+133 KEEVSDFKAPED
-145 VIQSQNE
+145 VTQSQNE
-152 TVTTPEVS
+152 AVTTPEFS
-160 EQKRSTPQ
+160 EQKPSTPQ

-182 INEDKIEIKKET
+182 FNEDKIEIKKEA
-194 TIKPEPASNSFSEPK
+194 TIKPEPTSNSFSEQK
-209 QEQEKQINNNKDQK
+209 QEQEKQINNNKDQR

-234 NKLSE
+234 NKLPE
-239 NPKINNKEEK
+239 NQKFNNKEEK

-270 FEPSPE
+270 FEPTPE

-374 EVDLTD
+374 EIDLTD

>member
-17 TWTLAP
+17 TWTPAP

-42 QISNPI
+42 QISNPT

-87 SVAKAEPIEISE
+87 SVAKAEPIEISKPE
-99 PESVL
+99 VAVSESV
-104 GTETP
+104 
-109 EVKEEVSEP
+109 
-118 ISEPESVLGTETPEV
+118 SEPESVLGTETPEV

-145 VIQSQNE
+145 IIQSQNE
-152 TVTTPEVS
+152 PLTMPESSEQITSTPE
-160 EQKRSTPQ
+160 
-168 EVSRKEIPSQDIWS
+168 EVSRKEILSQNSWS
-182 INEDKIEIKKET
+182 INEDKTEIKKEA
-194 TIKPEPASNSFSEPK
+194 TIKPEPASNSFSEQK
-209 QEQEKQINNNKDQK
+209 QEQEKQMNNNKDQR

-234 NKLSE
+234 NKISE

-255 TAPQNKEVAAHQKLE
+255 TVAQNKELSAHQKLE
-270 FEPSPE
+270 FEPNPE

-297 QENLTG
+297 QEALTG

>member
-17 TWTLAP
+17 TWTP
-23 RQQIFWG
+23 TPKQQIFWG

-42 QISNPI
+42 QISNPT

-75 ENSILDVENIFE
+75 ENSILDVKNIFE
-87 SVAKAEPIEISE
+87 SVAKAEPIEISKPEVTVSESVTE
-99 PESVL
+99 PESEI
-104 GTETP
+104 TK
-109 EVKEEVSEP
+109 VKEK
-118 ISEPESVLGTETPEV
+118 I
-133 KEEVSEFKAPED
+133 SEFKTPED
-145 VIQSQNE
+145 INQSQNE
-152 TVTTPEVS
+152 PVITPEFP
-160 EQKRSTPQ
+160 EQTASTPQ

-182 INEDKIEIKKET
+182 LNEDKIEIKKET
-194 TIKPEPASNSFSEPK
+194 TIKPEVTSNSFSEPK
-209 QEQEKQINNNKDQK
+209 QEQEKQINNTKDQR

-234 NKLSE
+234 NKLPE
-239 NPKINNKEEK
+239 NQKFNNKEEK

-270 FEPSPE
+270 FEPTPE

-297 QENLTG
+297 QESLTG

-387 TNKFSKF
+387 TK
-394 EFLYRE
+394 
-400 ELSKLED
+400 LSKLED

>member
-8 TTNSTANQT
+8 TTNSTANQA
-17 TWTLAP
+17 TWTPAP
-23 RQQIFWG
+23 KQQIFWG

-42 QISNPI
+42 QISNPT

-68 SDQTKST
+68 SDQTKSA

-87 SVAKAEPIEISE
+87 SVAKAEPIEISK
-99 PESVL
+99 
-104 GTETP
+104 P
-109 EVKEEVSEP
+109 EVAVSESVSEP
-118 ISEPESVLGTETPEV
+118 KSVLETETPEV
-133 KEEVSEFKAPED
+133 KEEVSEFKAPEN
-145 VIQSQNE
+145 VIQPQNE
-152 TVTTPEVS
+152 PATTTEFS
-160 EQKRSTPQ
+160 EQITSTPQ
-168 EVSRKEIPSQDIWS
+168 EASRKEIPSQDIWS
-182 INEDKIEIKKET
+182 FNEDKMEIKKET
-194 TIKPEPASNSFSEPK
+194 TTKPEVTSNSFSKPK
-209 QEQEKQINNNKDQK
+209 QEQEKQINNNKDQR

-255 TAPQNKEVAAHQKLE
+255 TASQNKEVAAHQKLE
-270 FEPSPE
+270 FEPTPE

-291 SKILTT
+291 SKILTI
-297 QENLTG
+297 QG
-303 KKTNEFSISTPTENE
+303 KLSGKETNEFSISTPTENE

>member
-8 TTNSTANQT
+8 TTNSTANQAV
-17 TWTLAP
+17 WTSAP
-23 RQQIFWG
+23 KQQIFWG

-42 QISNPI
+42 QISNPT

-68 SDQTKST
+68 SDQVKST

-87 SVAKAEPIEISE
+87 SVAKAEPIQISRPEVAVSESVSE

-104 GTETP
+104 EPETETP
-109 EVKEEVSEP
+109 EVKED
-118 ISEPESVLGTETPEV
+118 
-133 KEEVSEFKAPED
+133 VSEFKTPEN
-145 VIQSQNE
+145 VIQSPNE
-152 TVTTPEVS
+152 PVITPETS
-160 EQKRSTPQ
+160 EQAISTPQ
-168 EVSRKEIPSQDIWS
+168 EISRKEIPSQDIWS
-182 INEDKIEIKKET
+182 FNEDKIEIKKEA
-194 TIKPEPASNSFSEPK
+194 TIKPEPTSNSFSEPK
-209 QEQEKQINNNKDQK
+209 REQEKHINNDKDQR
-223 ITETKV
+223 ITETRV

-234 NKLSE
+234 NKVSE

-249 VENKEE
+249 VENKEDKL
-255 TAPQNKEVAAHQKLE
+255 PQDKELSAHQKLE
-270 FEPSPE
+270 FEPTSE

-374 EVDLTD
+374 EIDLSD

>member
-8 TTNSTANQT
+8 TTNSTANQAV
-17 TWTLAP
+17 WTSAP
-23 RQQIFWG
+23 KQQIFWG

-42 QISNPI
+42 QISNPT

-87 SVAKAEPIEISE
+87 SVAKAEPIEISKPE
-99 PESVL
+99 VAVSESVSEP
-104 GTETP
+104 ETP
-109 EVKEEVSEP
+109 EVKED
-118 ISEPESVLGTETPEV
+118 
-133 KEEVSEFKAPED
+133 VSEFKTPEN

-152 TVTTPEVS
+152 PATTTESS
-160 EQKRSTPQ
+160 EQTASTPQ
-168 EVSRKEIPSQDIWS
+168 EVSKKEIPSQDIWS
-182 INEDKIEIKKET
+182 FNEDKIEIKKEA
-194 TIKPEPASNSFSEPK
+194 TIKTEGTSNSFSEPK

-249 VENKEE
+249 MENKEE

>member
-8 TTNSTANQT
+8 TTNSTANQAV
-17 TWTLAP
+17 WTSAP
-23 RQQIFWG
+23 KQQIFWG

-42 QISNPI
+42 QISNPT

-68 SDQTKST
+68 SDETKST
-75 ENSILDVENIFE
+75 GNSILDVENIFE
-87 SVAKAEPIEISE
+87 SVAKAEPIEIWMPEVAVSESVSKPE
-99 PESVL
+99 PEI
-104 GTETP
+104 P
-109 EVKEEVSEP
+109 E
-118 ISEPESVLGTETPEV
+118 I
-133 KEEVSEFKAPED
+133 KEEVSEFKASED
-145 VIQSQNE
+145 ISQSQNE
-152 TVTTPEVS
+152 PLTTPESS
-160 EQKRSTPQ
+160 EQITSTPE
-168 EVSRKEIPSQDIWS
+168 EVSRKEILSQNSWS
-182 INEDKIEIKKET
+182 INEDKTEIKKEA
-194 TIKPEPASNSFSEPK
+194 TIKPEPASNSFSEQK
-209 QEQEKQINNNKDQK
+209 QEQEKQMNNNKDQR

-234 NKLSE
+234 NKLLE
-239 NPKINNKEEK
+239 NPKMNNKEEK

-255 TAPQNKEVAAHQKLE
+255 TVVQNEELSAHQKLE

-297 QENLTG
+297 QEALTG

-374 EVDLTD
+374 EIDLTD

>member
-8 TTNSTANQT
+8 TTNSTANQAV
-17 TWTLAP
+17 WTSAP
-23 RQQIFWG
+23 KQPIFWG

-42 QISNPI
+42 QISNPT

-68 SDQTKST
+68 SDQTKSA

-87 SVAKAEPIEISE
+87 SVAKAEPIEISKPE
-99 PESVL
+99 VAVSESV
-104 GTETP
+104 
-109 EVKEEVSEP
+109 
-118 ISEPESVLGTETPEV
+118 SEPESVLEPETPEI
-133 KEEVSEFKAPED
+133 KEEVSEFKAPEN
-145 VIQSQNE
+145 VIQPQNE
-152 TVTTPEVS
+152 PATTTEFPE
-160 EQKRSTPQ
+160 QTASTPQ

-182 INEDKIEIKKET
+182 LNEDTIEIKKEVA
-194 TIKPEPASNSFSEPK
+194 IKSEPVSNNFPQQK
-209 QEQEKQINNNKDQK
+209 QEQEKLTDNNKDQR

-229 EIKHE
+229 ETKHE
-234 NKLSE
+234 NKVETKHENKISE

-249 VENKEE
+249 MENKEE
-255 TAPQNKEVAAHQKLE
+255 TAAQNEELAAHQKLE
-270 FEPSPE
+270 FEPTPE

-318 TITYITSLEENTASL
+318 TITYITSLEENSASL

-374 EVDLTD
+374 EIDLTD

>member
-42 QISNPI
+42 QISNPT

-54 FDLEDSFTTEENTE
+54 FDLEDSFITEENTE

-87 SVAKAEPIEISE
+87 SVAKAEPIEISKPE
-99 PESVL
+99 VAVSESV
-104 GTETP
+104 
-109 EVKEEVSEP
+109 
-118 ISEPESVLGTETPEV
+118 SEPESVLEPETPEV
-133 KEEVSEFKAPED
+133 KEEVSEFKAPEN
-145 VIQSQNE
+145 VIQPQNE
-152 TVTTPEVS
+152 PATTTESS
-160 EQKRSTPQ
+160 EQTASTSQ

-182 INEDKIEIKKET
+182 LNEDKIEIKKEVA
-194 TIKPEPASNSFSEPK
+194 IKSEPVSNNFLQQK
-209 QEQEKQINNNKDQK
+209 QEQEKQINNTKDQR

-234 NKLSE
+234 NKLPE
-239 NPKINNKEEK
+239 NQKFNNKEEK

-270 FEPSPE
+270 FEPTPE
-276 STQIIKKYF
+276 STQIIKKYL

-407 ELEEKEKKKQTKV
+407 ELEEKEKKNQTKV

>member
-17 TWTLAP
+17 VWTSAP

-42 QISNPI
+42 QISNPT

-68 SDQTKST
+68 SEQTKSA
-75 ENSILDVENIFE
+75 EDSILGVENIFE
-87 SVAKAEPIEISE
+87 SVAKAEPIDISEPEVAVSESVSE

-104 GTETP
+104 E
-109 EVKEEVSEP
+109 
-118 ISEPESVLGTETPEV
+118 TETPEV

-145 VIQSQNE
+145 IIQSQNE
-152 TVTTPEVS
+152 PLTTPEFA
-160 EQKRSTPQ
+160 EQKPSTPQ
-168 EVSRKEIPSQDIWS
+168 EISRKEIPPQDIWS
-182 INEDKIEIKKET
+182 FNEDKIEIKKET
-194 TIKPEPASNSFSEPK
+194 TIKPEATSNSFSQPK
-209 QEQEKQINNNKDQK
+209 QEQEKQINNNKDQR

-234 NKLSE
+234 NKLPE
-239 NPKINNKEEK
+239 NQKFNNKEGK

-255 TAPQNKEVAAHQKLE
+255 TVTQNKELSTHQKLE

-318 TITYITSLEENTASL
+318 TITYITSLEENSASL

-343 QEDEKHHLN
+343 QEEEKHHLN

-374 EVDLTD
+374 EIDLTD